1 MKIGKVI
8 ILCSFVLAC
17 SDLNERPVDF
27 NGTWKATWSTEADDF
42 KALGDKFTLTMG
54 GYFVFEADSVSI
66 IAQGFP
72 GCIFGEDTLVNTQS
86 WEYTT
91 DSLHLILPGGNRG
104 LSYVINEKSKE
115 KLKLTLMNDI
125 VIELVKMKQAL

>member
-1 MKIGKVI
+1 MKIGT
-8 ILCSFVLAC
+8 VLIVCFLVFAC
-17 SDLNERPVDF
+17 GDLNERPLDF
-27 NGTWKATWSTEADDF
+27 NGTWQAKWSTDAEDF
-42 KALGDKFTLTMG
+42 KSLGDKFTLTMD

-104 LSYVINEKSKE
+104 LSYVISDKSKD
-115 KLKLTLMNDI
+115 KFKLTLMDDI
-125 VIELVKMKQAL
+125 EIELVKMKQAL